1 MATDHAPADPP
12 HDPQPADP
20 RQRLGRQGEQ
30 LAAEHLERRGC
41 QIVERNFR
49 TRWGELD
56 IVALDPE
63 TQTVIFIEV
72 KTRRAPAVGRV
83 SPLESV
89 NQRKRWR
96 VRKMAGSWLAERADR
111 PRAKNLRFD
120 AIGIT
125 LDRAGELLELVHI
138 ENAF

>member
-1 MATDHAPADPP
+1 MATDPR
-12 HDPQPADP
+12 PADP
-20 RQRLGRQGEQ
+20 RQQLGRHGEQ

-41 QIVERNFR
+41 VIVERNYR

-56 IVALDPE
+56 IVALDPDA
-63 TQTVIFIEV
+63 QALVFIEV

-83 SPLESV
+83 TPLESV

-96 VRKMAGSWLAERADR
+96 VRKMAGSWLAERTER
-111 PRAKNLRFD
+111 PRARNLRFD

-125 LDRAGELLELVHI
+125 LDRNGELLELEHI